1 MDPLF
6 TQEQTPYRLEAGSRK
21 EKTFMS
27 AEKRKA
33 TKKTTKKVADKPV
46 GRSARS
52 KATSKR
58 VPLTTVGELD
68 RSRAMGWWLGL
79 QAPDELDTHCY
90 ATAFAACM
98 SLAGALDD
106 DRAIELE
113 INGALDN
120 GLKSTTKVQR
130 MQEALAVYF
139 KAQEPGKD
147 NQLRRALEI
156 ELSGGS
162 NPITPIG
169 IWAYLQRDYVANG
182 KLTEKE
188 AKVLED
194 TLVLA
199 CLSKG
204 NIRGATAVALLRTG
218 DLDGYVAQATKS
230 GGCALPVAA
239 IVVVSILMAAL

>member
-1 MDPLF
+1 
-6 TQEQTPYRLEAGSRK
+6 
-21 EKTFMS
+21 
-27 AEKRKA
+27 
-33 TKKTTKKVADKPV
+33 
-46 GRSARS
+46 
-52 KATSKR
+52 
-58 VPLTTVGELD
+58 
-68 RSRAMGWWLGL
+68 MGWWLGL
-79 QAPDELDTHCY
+79 QVPDELDTHCY

-106 DRAIELE
+106 DRAIEFR
-113 INGALDN
+113 INVALGN

-139 KAQEPGKD
+139 KASASTGQD

-182 KLTEKE
+182 KLTGKE

-194 TLVLA
+194 TLVIA
-199 CLSKG
+199 CLPKNG
-204 NIRGATAVALLRTG
+204 NTRDVSTAVALLRTA
-218 DLDGYVAQATKS
+218 DLDGYVTQATKS
-230 GGCALPVAA
+230 GGGCALPVAA
-239 IVVVSILMAAL
+239 IIVVSILMAAL

>member
-1 MDPLF
+1 
-6 TQEQTPYRLEAGSRK
+6 
-21 EKTFMS
+21 MS

-52 KATSKR
+52 KATSQR

-79 QAPDELDTHCY
+79 QVPDELDTHCY

-106 DRAIELE
+106 DRAIEFQ
-113 INGALDN
+113 INVALGS

-139 KAQEPGKD
+139 KASASTGKD

-182 KLTEKE
+182 KLTGKE

-194 TLVLA
+194 TLVIA
-199 CLSKG
+199 CLPKNG
-204 NIRGATAVALLRTG
+204 NTRDVSTAVALLRTA
-218 DLDGYVAQATKS
+218 DLDGYVTQATKS
-230 GGCALPVAA
+230 GGGCALPVAA
-239 IVVVSILMAAL
+239 IIVVSILMAAL